1 MYFNNSNFY
10 LPDKGIQCKE
20 KATGIPAMPVGK
32 CPQFCCDLRCYKIL
46 HFFKESKFCQ
56 MFAGRKVKANP
67 STEGRQNNQAIIA
80 IITYT
85 YFNFI
90 LYFYTYYYQKSII
103 LI

>member
-1 MYFNNSNFY
+1 
-10 LPDKGIQCKE
+10 
-20 KATGIPAMPVGK
+20 
-32 CPQFCCDLRCYKIL
+32 
-46 HFFKESKFCQ
+46 